1 MNGLSDNEV
10 TEAEHQERSAHHYS
24 VDCTRANTGL
34 FVGIIVMVFTIIS
47 LIVFF
52 VLIKDEKLKDTAI
65 TVASLTELSLYCI
78 TSVAVLI
85 AMCQVIF
92 SDFFFYLFTK
102 NFFSKFRNILVL
114 TLRDLSSRRGII
126 NDLKSYNSLQLIIV
140 Q

>member
-1 MNGLSDNEV
+1 MRENLRGLRENFKHKIRPSDNEV

-92 SDFFFYLFTK
+92 L
-102 NFFSKFRNILVL
+102 
-114 TLRDLSSRRGII
+114 G
-126 NDLKSYNSLQLIIV
+126 
-140 Q
+140 

>member
-92 SDFFFYLFTK
+92 SDFFSIVESFYSPIMERQLFRQIIAFVFSSC
-102 NFFSKFRNILVL
+102 FF
-114 TLRDLSSRRGII
+114 LS
-126 NDLKSYNSLQLIIV
+126 NLK
-140 Q
+140 

>member
-85 AMCQVIF
+85 AMCQVFLF
-92 SDFFFYLFTK
+92 SFFFIYSLCTMSDMVK
-102 NFFSKFRNILVL
+102 YKGSEILRRSKSGPVFYHV
-114 TLRDLSSRRGII
+114 
-126 NDLKSYNSLQLIIV
+126 
-140 Q
+140 